1 MERIYKYPRTRHIE
15 GSRIQAGD
23 EDLKNVRFEE
33 IKGRFVVLEEKV
45 DGANCG
51 VSFDED
57 GTLMLQSRG
66 HFLNGGYG
74 ERQFDLFKTWA
85 GCHQEKLWKL
95 LGSRYMMYGEWL
107 YAKHTVYY
115 DKLSHYF
122 MEFDIFDKQEQR
134 FLSTAARRRML
145 SNYPFIVSVRV
156 LFEGCLD
163 TKEQLVSYLGRS
175 AFKSERY
182 MESLEKECGKMML
195 SYELVEKQTY
205 PSDFMEGIYIKV
217 EEGDETVDRYKYV
230 RSSFLNTI
238 LDSETH
244 WLNRPLIP
252 NRLADGVDLYGDEP
266 VAHGGEKAG
275 GKNAGGENPGDGK
288 AGDGK

>member
-33 IKGRFVVLEEKV
+33 IRGRFVVLEEKV

-51 VSFDED
+51 ISFDED
-57 GTLMLQSRG
+57 ETLMLQSRG

-74 ERQFDLFKTWA
+74 EKQFNLFKTWA
-85 GCHQEKLWKL
+85 GCHREKLWQL
-95 LGSRYMMYGEWL
+95 LGSRYVMYGEWL

-115 DKLSHYF
+115 DKLTHYF
-122 MEFDIFDKQEQR
+122 MEFDIFDKLEQR

-145 SNYPFIVSVRV
+145 SAFPFIVSVRV
-156 LFEGCLD
+156 LFEGSLD

-175 AFKSERY
+175 EFKSERY
-182 MESLEKECGKMML
+182 MESLAEECGKMGL
-195 SYELVEKQTY
+195 TYELVEKQTD

-217 EEGDETVDRYKYV
+217 EKGDETTDRYKYV

-252 NRLADGVDLYGDEP
+252 NRLADGIDMFGDEP
-266 VAHGGEKAG
+266 GPDACGKAPREAG
-275 GKNAGGENPGDGK
+275 GGK
-288 AGDGK
+288 